1 MHIRS
6 DSSGYPLEW
15 THRFLRPTEIC
26 QETHGK
32 CHCGLFGAVGI
43 YALRACVCVVTIG
56 PVQIH
61 IYYNYYTIRLASLDE
76 PTPVHSVGIRFVPS
90 NQVLVLISRWV
101 QVRQPVSTRPQ
112 GLTVQ
117 MPHRRLSLLGYE
129 RFYSRSFNRNS
140 LVCHTRGDLEARY
153 KVIVRWLEN
162 QPAGTVLGR
171 RLGTSSRMSCQVY
184 KYYRALSY
192 QCIILISWHR

>member
-1 MHIRS
+1 MGTHSNGRIV
-6 DSSGYPLEW
+6 SSALLKSARRLTGSA
-15 THRFLRPTEIC
+15 T
-26 QETHGK
+26 
-32 CHCGLFGAVGI
+32 CGLFGAVGI
-43 YALRACVCVVTIG
+43 YALRAC
-56 PVQIH
+56 QIH
-61 IYYNYYTIRLASLDE
+61 IYYNDYTIRLASLDE

-153 KVIVRWLEN
+153 KVIVRWLGN